1 MRWKT
6 DIFLPAF
13 YYKSVTKC
21 DHFHSDKGYDRSV
34 DKARFRLSALSKNI
48 LQAIFS
54 SLFPVQKHIP
64 FSKVYLPQR
73 VWL

>member
-6 DIFLPAF
+6 DIFLPAL

-21 DHFHSDKGYDRSV
+21 DHFHSDKGYGMLA
-34 DKARFRLSALSKNI
+34 DKIRFRLSPLSKNI

-54 SLFPVQKHIP
+54 SLLPVQKHIP
-64 FSKVYLPQR
+64 FLKVYLPQR